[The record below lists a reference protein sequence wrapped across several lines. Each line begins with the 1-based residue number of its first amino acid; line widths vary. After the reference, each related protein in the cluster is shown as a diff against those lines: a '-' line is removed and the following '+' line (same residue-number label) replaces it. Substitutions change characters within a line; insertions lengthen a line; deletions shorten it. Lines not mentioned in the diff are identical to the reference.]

1 MKPEAFTSVP
11 QLRAK
16 VVPPEQSEL
25 RVTPELIATWDAR
38 ALANGLNSRWRVSD
52 AELDAS
58 RRAVLGDCAGGDD
71 IWVFGYGSLMWDPGF
86 HFEEV
91 RLARIEGYQRRFCI
105 RLEIGRGSPA
115 KPALMLGL
123 EPGTGACQGVVFRI
137 AGSCAECESA
147 VVWRREMLQDHYRPF
162 RARVETPQGVVNA
175 LVFAANT
182 AHAQYVGEL
191 PIAQTAEIIATGE
204 GELGSNRHYLENLVA
219 HFDAFRIKEDYLRRL
234 LVQVQSLAPA
244 DVGLQAP

>member
-1 MKPEAFTSVP
+1 MI
-11 QLRAK
+11 
-16 VVPPEQSEL
+16 PPDQSEL
-25 RVTPELIATWDAR
+25 RLTPELIATWDAR
-38 ALANGLNSRWRVSD
+38 ALANGLNSHWRVSD

-58 RRAVLGDCAGGDD
+58 RRAVLGDCARGDD

-123 EPGTGACQGVVFRI
+123 EPGVGPCQGVVFRI
-137 AGSCAECESA
+137 AGACAKCESA

-162 RARVETPQGVVNA
+162 RAMVETPQGAVNA

-182 AHAQYVGEL
+182 AHPQYVGEL
-191 PIAQTAEIIATGE
+191 PIAQTASIIATGE
-204 GELGSNRHYLENLVA
+204 GELGTNRQYLENLVA
-219 HFDAFRIKEDYLRRL
+219 HFEAFRIEEDYLRRL
-234 LVQVQSLAPA
+234 LEQVQSLVPA
-244 DVGLQAP
+244 DARLQAP